1 MKRKRNW
8 ESKMYKILGT
18 KKKKKTLFKWI
29 ILPVILYKERLRG
42 FFFQNIEIYQ
52 TFFFLFCLLI
62 SQNIVLH
69 AIIHSLSYII
79 HTIIVDSHHA
89 FILLRKGKI
98 KRQRTNI
105 KKTLN
110 PLIYRLNFIEVFI
123 IRTLWIYMDM

>member
-1 MKRKRNW
+1 
-8 ESKMYKILGT
+8 MYKILGT
-18 KKKKKTLFKWI
+18 KKRKKYIVQMNNTPRHSLKRKIEGFLFSKYRN
-29 ILPVILYKERLRG
+29 LSN
-42 FFFQNIEIYQ
+42 FFFSPLSFNFSKY
-52 TFFFLFCLLI
+52 C
-62 SQNIVLH
+62 SSCH
-69 AIIHSLSYII
+69 YSLSYII

>member
-1 MKRKRNW
+1 
-8 ESKMYKILGT
+8 MYKILGT
-18 KKKKKTLFKWI
+18 KKRKKYIVQMNNTPRHSLKRKIEGFLFSKYRN
-29 ILPVILYKERLRG
+29 LSN
-42 FFFQNIEIYQ
+42 FFFSP
-52 TFFFLFCLLI
+52 LSLI

-69 AIIHSLSYII
+69 TIIHSLSYII

-98 KRQRTNI
+98 KIRRTNI

-110 PLIYRLNFIEVFI
+110 PLIYRLNFIEMFI